1 MPQIFLNRTTLTA
14 VRLPLFL
21 LVSLLT
27 LAVVFFASIWVVVP
41 LSGDVAGAVRQA
53 SRSLQV
59 SSQIKDFRGQDLGS
73 YVDETRYVVPLES
86 VPARVQ
92 RAFIAAEDDQFWKH
106 KGISL
111 KGVMRAAIANVK
123 RDRFAQG
130 GSTITQQLVR
140 QLLLPREKTMIRKL
154 REIVL
159 AITLERQMSK
169 KEILGL
175 WLNSVYLGNKS
186 WGVEAASR
194 HYFNKHVYQL
204 SVAES
209 ALIAGLPQAPSLYA
223 PHLRPNLARKR
234 QLYVLQRMKKL
245 GWLRTDDY
253 AAARRVKVT
262 VQPKR
267 DLIVD
272 QIPWVTETAR
282 VELWKRLEQKN
293 LPSSGLL
300 VNTSINKEWQ
310 LDLQRLVDQKAS
322 ALPKSGLEIA
332 IVVMDSTTGEIRSLI
347 GGANFKQSQFNKAI
361 DLDRPLGAAIY
372 PLMFVWGV
380 EKGLMSV
387 DGYSS
392 IAEAAVKSRFA
403 EAEQLAPEIGY
414 GVVREKLADLGFRVA
429 EAAAIDELRGS
440 PVSLARAYLG
450 IAGSKQELAMS
461 SGLISNVKAN
471 GEVLYSRSLSEA
483 AESLPDSLAWV
494 MRQWMS
500 IGSRVDSE
508 VLAGQP
514 LLKSVKGWNA
524 WWVIP
529 RTDVVVTAWVG
540 TEHNEPQSPEVFKQS
555 DRLMDDL
562 LADWMRRNLKPT
574 AMGDTP
580 EGISFQLSRGAPGTP
595 VTRLPI
601 LVPGSGLF

>member
-1 MPQIFLNRTTLTA
+1 MPQIHSNRTTLPA
-14 VRLPLFL
+14 VRLPLL

-27 LAVVFFASIWVVVP
+27 LALIALSAVWVVVP

-53 SRSLQV
+53 SRSLQI

-86 VPARVQ
+86 VPARIQ

-111 KGVMRAAIANVK
+111 KGMVRAAIANAK

-140 QLLLPREKTMIRKL
+140 QLLLPREKTLVRKL

-175 WLNSVYLGNKS
+175 WLNSVYLGNNS
-186 WGVEAASR
+186 WGVEAAAR
-194 HYFNKHVYQL
+194 HYFNKHVHQL
-204 SVAES
+204 SVAEG

-234 QLYVLQRMKKL
+234 QLYVLQRMKRL
-245 GWLRTDDY
+245 GWLKTTDY
-253 AAARRVKVT
+253 SAARGVKVA

-272 QIPWVTETAR
+272 QVPWVTETAR

-300 VNTSINKEWQ
+300 VNTSINKDWQ
-310 LDLQRLVDQKAS
+310 LDLQRLVDQKART
-322 ALPKSGLEIA
+322 LPRSGLEIA
-332 IVVMDSTTGEIRSLI
+332 IMVIDSTSGEIRSLV
-347 GGANFKQSQFNKAI
+347 GGADFKQSQFNRAI

-403 EAEQLAPEIGY
+403 EAEQIAPEIGY
-414 GVVREKLADLGFRVA
+414 GVVREKLADLGFHVA
-429 EAAAIDELRGS
+429 EAAAVDELSGS

-450 IAGSKQELAMS
+450 IGGSKQEVAMS
-461 SGLISNVKAN
+461 SGLISSVKSD
-471 GEVLYSRSLSEA
+471 GQVLYSRTLSEA
-483 AESLPDSLAWV
+483 SESLPNSLAWV

-508 VLAGQP
+508 ALAGQP

-524 WWVIP
+524 WWIIP
-529 RTDVVVTAWVG
+529 RTDVVITAWVG
-540 TEHNEPQSPEVFKQS
+540 SEHNEPQSPEVFKQS

-562 LADWMRRNLKPT
+562 LAEWMRRNLKPT
-574 AMGDTP
+574 ALGDTP

-595 VTRLPI
+595 VTRIPLLI
-601 LVPGSGLF
+601 PGSGLF